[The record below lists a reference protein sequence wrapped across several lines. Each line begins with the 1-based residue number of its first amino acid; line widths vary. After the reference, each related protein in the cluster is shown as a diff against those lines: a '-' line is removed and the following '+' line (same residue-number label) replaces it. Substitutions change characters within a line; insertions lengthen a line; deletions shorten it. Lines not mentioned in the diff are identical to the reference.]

1 MQGPLPRPGSRPTRA
16 SAVVRRGG
24 RSVIG
29 AVQPGSAG
37 GGLPGLG
44 SELVHAADAV
54 GLEPGRRFLFEL
66 FSGGERAA
74 RDASQAATQAAV
86 GGESGLLATLRAA
99 LGAEEPLGNAVSQ
112 LERELDAQPAAE
124 RELRE
129 RLRRALERCVFRV
142 GRDGAVL
149 ARALRESG
157 QCREARFLAAGF
169 TELGGDG
176 QRRAERLARA
186 LLADWLG
193 SEAVEDF
200 ARELQRGL
208 RAELRAEC
216 PGADERTTL
225 ERWLR
230 GEPVGELP
238 RSVGVLLERA
248 LAHTSGTLLRETLLE
263 SLRAF
268 ELDTLPRPLREA
280 LVRALCGFDAPLPAN
295 FASASL
301 ADDLKGE
308 LLLARAGLAPGALK
322 DAVLRLL
329 AAIEAEQWINVARQA
344 ARLSSHWS
352 LPIRDGE
359 RCTTAHVFVH
369 RSYFR
374 PTQAARGAP
383 AARRMALALEAGS
396 LGIVQAELLVGAG
409 EVALRVL
416 AADEAAACELRAMLP
431 ELERRLSKAG
441 RSVRASVAVS
451 SSEPPQALDPVR
463 ALSWLVDHNVVDME
477 V

>member
-1 MQGPLPRPGSRPTRA
+1 MQGPLPRPGSRPTGA
-16 SAVVRRGG
+16 SGVARRGG

-44 SELVHAADAV
+44 SELVHAADGV
-54 GLEPGRRFLFEL
+54 GPEPGRRFLFAL

-74 RDASQAATQAAV
+74 QAAAEAAV
-86 GGESGLLATLRAA
+86 GGEPSLLARLRAA
-99 LGAEEPLGNAVSQ
+99 VGAEEPLGDAISQ

-129 RLRRALERCVFRV
+129 RLRRALERCMFRA
-142 GRDGAVL
+142 GRDGAAL

-169 TELGGDG
+169 IELGGDG
-176 QRRAERLARA
+176 QRLARA

-193 SEAVEDF
+193 SDAVEDF

-208 RAELRAEC
+208 RAELRVEC
-216 PGADERTTL
+216 AGADERTTL

-230 GEPVGELP
+230 GEPVGGLP

-248 LAHTSGTLLRETLLE
+248 LVHTSGTTLRETLLD

-280 LVRALCGFDAPLPAN
+280 LVRALCGFDAPLHAHS
-295 FASASL
+295 ASASL

-308 LLLARAGLAPGALK
+308 LLLARDGLAPGALK

-352 LPIRDGE
+352 LPIWDDE

-369 RSYFR
+369 RSYVR
-374 PTQAARGAP
+374 STHAPRGAP

-431 ELERRLSKAG
+431 ELERKLSKVG

-451 SSEPPQALDPVR
+451 ISEPPQALDPVR

>member
-1 MQGPLPRPGSRPTRA
+1 MQGPLPRPGGRPTRT

-29 AVQPGSAG
+29 AVQPAGAG
-37 GGLPGLG
+37 GGGSGLG

-54 GLEPGRRFLFEL
+54 ELEPGRRFLFEF

-74 RDASQAATQAAV
+74 RDAAQTAH
-86 GGESGLLATLRAA
+86 GGEASLLATLRAA
-99 LGAEEPLGNAVSQ
+99 LGAEEPLGSAISQ
-112 LERELDAQPAAE
+112 LERALDAEPTVQ

-129 RLRRALERCVFRV
+129 RLRRALGRCVVRA
-142 GRDGAVL
+142 GGDGAALV
-149 ARALRESG
+149 RAVRESG
-157 QCREARFLAAGF
+157 QCREARLLAAGF
-169 TELGGDG
+169 AELGSDG
-176 QRRAERLARA
+176 QRCAERLARA

-193 SEAVEDF
+193 SDAVEDF
-200 ARELQRGL
+200 ARELRRGL
-208 RAELRAEC
+208 CAELRNAC
-216 PGADERTTL
+216 PGAEERATL

-230 GEPVGELP
+230 GERCGALP

-248 LAHTSGTLLRETLLE
+248 LAHTTGTALRDMLLE

-268 ELDTLPRPLREA
+268 ELDTLPRPLRES
-280 LVRALCGFDAPLPAN
+280 LVRALCGFEAPLHARSP
-295 FASASL
+295 SSSL

-308 LLLARAGLAPGALK
+308 LLLARESLAPGALK

-352 LPIRDGE
+352 LPLRAGE
-359 RCTTAHVFVH
+359 DCATAHLFVH

-374 PTQAARGAP
+374 STQAARGAP
-383 AARRMALALEAGS
+383 AARRMVLALEAGS
-396 LGIVQAELLVGAG
+396 LGIVQAELLVGSG

-416 AADEAAACELRAMLP
+416 APDDAAASELRAMLP
-431 ELERRLSKAG
+431 ELERRLTKTG
-441 RSVRASVAVS
+441 RSVRASVALS
-451 SSEPPQALDPVR
+451 SAEPPQALDPVR